1 MNDSAF
7 AFFLGFAGLWILL
20 GIGAMVLLLKMEGQ
34 PIKVGS
40 QGLLVALP
48 IVIPFVLALCFDAV
62 SLSQ

>member
-20 GIGAMVLLLKMEGQ
+20 GIGALILLLKMDGQ
-34 PIKVGS
+34 PIKVGP

-48 IVIPFVLALCFDAV
+48 IVIPFLLALFFGAV
-62 SLSQ
+62 SLSR